1 MDLSL
6 TGFHSI
12 FDLGLFLAST
22 SPADPTDVAANS
34 KDSPD
39 QLRGGD
45 ESREID
51 LGQLV
56 KTEGALALAAEQ
68 GIGDQWSIEAE
79 PLRP

>member
-22 SPADPTDVAANS
+22 NPADPTDVAANS

-45 ESREID
+45 ESRETD

-56 KTEGALALAAEQ
+56 KTKGSLALAAEQ
-68 GIGDQWSIEAE
+68 GNGDQWSIKPE